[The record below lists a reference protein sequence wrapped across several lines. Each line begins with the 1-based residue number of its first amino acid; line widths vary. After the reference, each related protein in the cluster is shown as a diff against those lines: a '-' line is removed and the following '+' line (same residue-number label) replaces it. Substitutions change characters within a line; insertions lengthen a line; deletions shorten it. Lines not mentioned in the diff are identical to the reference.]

1 MGMGVYYTTID
12 GDRLDWICARHYG
25 AVTGFVE
32 RVLEVNPGLADLG
45 CVYKAGVVIFLPE
58 KPEPE
63 VEKALRLW
71 D

>member
-1 MGMGVYYTTID
+1 MSGEYYTTID

-32 RVLEVNPGLADLG
+32 EVLKANAGLADLG
-45 CVYKAGVVIFLPE
+45 CVYDEGVRIFLPE
-58 KPEPE
+58 KPAPII
-63 VEKALRLW
+63 KQSIKLW